1 VVRDDDHGN
10 QFLFFV
16 LDRGKT
22 AGIARYGWESVT
34 VEGAQRTSY
43 CLQRKGYVRLQLDEE
58 AVELTGRGWVGPLSR
73 FSSESFRWGLDG
85 WRFES

>member
-1 VVRDDDHGN
+1 MVRDDDHGN
-10 QFLFFV
+10 QFLFVV

-43 CLQRKGYVRLQLDEE
+43 CLQKKGVRTSAARRRAEGE
-58 AVELTGRGWVGPLSR
+58 KMGPLSQ